1 VSHCKDEGEHQTSNE
16 AHLESYRARFPYT
29 LSTKDE
35 TDRQGRDLLVELED
49 DSQRVHYAK
58 NTRSKANIK
67 ARKIPEEKARSAVNV
82 EMQEEVG
89 EW

>member
-1 VSHCKDEGEHQTSNE
+1 
-16 AHLESYRARFPYT
+16 
-29 LSTKDE
+29 
-35 TDRQGRDLLVELED
+35 VELED